1 MQNGGCGGRKENSG
15 NLFVFSC
22 HGSMFMLFC
31 IQDSDSLKIR
41 REDKQTKRISSD
53 GKEYRAGI
61 VEEEFTGNIFFVA
74 YSDCDVE

>member
-1 MQNGGCGGRKENSG
+1 MQLLCVLLQREEIGAKWRMRREGENNGNF
-15 NLFVFSC
+15 FVFSC

-61 VEEEFTGNIFFVA
+61 VEEEFI
-74 YSDCDVE
+74 